1 MSNKFRFF
9 LPFFACFSLLSGCD
23 GGDAGGG
30 VPIVTEAW
38 RLGGFE
44 APESVAYNPAM
55 EVFYVSNINGN
66 PVEKDGNGYISTVTN
81 AGVLLERKWLDG
93 LNAPKGM
100 AVADDTLLVADI
112 DELLAINL
120 SDRSITRFAAPGAR
134 FLNDVAIDAKG
145 RVYVSDTMDDAIYRL
160 EDGNLSLWLKSP
172 ELEAPNGLLA
182 ESSRLV
188 VAAWGVMTEG
198 FATDTPGHLKTVSL
212 ADKSLSSLG
221 SGEPIGNLDG
231 VEADVFGRYLA
242 TDWMAGKLYRIS
254 SGGEAT
260 LLLGLDQGSAD
271 LEFLPGE
278 NLAVIPMML
287 NGTLVAYHLG
297 G

>member
-9 LPFFACFSLLSGCD
+9 LPFLACFSLLGGCD

-44 APESVAYNPAM
+44 QPESVVYEPIT
-55 EVFYVSNINGN
+55 EIFYVSNINGN
-66 PVEKDGNGYISTVTN
+66 PTEKDGNGYISTVTKD
-81 AGVLLERKWLDG
+81 GVLLERKWLDG

-100 AVADDTLLVADI
+100 IVAGGTLVVTDI

-120 SDRSITRFAAPGAR
+120 DDRAITRFTAPESL
-134 FLNDVAIDAKG
+134 FLNDVTIDSKG
-145 RVYVSDTMDDAIYRL
+145 RVYVSDTMDNAIYRL
-160 EDGNLSLWLKSP
+160 EEGRFDMWLKSA

-182 ESSRLV
+182 EPSRLV
-188 VAAWGVMTEG
+188 VGAWGVMTEG
-198 FATDTPGHLKTVSL
+198 FATNTPGHLKTVSL

-221 SGEPIGNLDG
+221 SGDPIGNLDG

-271 LEFLPGE
+271 LEFLPVE
-278 NLAVIPMML
+278 NLVVIPMMIE
-287 NGTLVAYHLG
+287 GQVVAYKLG
-297 G
+297 V

>member
-9 LPFFACFSLLSGCD
+9 LPFLACFSLLGGCD

-38 RLGGFE
+38 RLEGFKQ
-44 APESVAYNPAM
+44 PESVVYEPIT
-55 EVFYVSNINGN
+55 EIFYVSNINGN
-66 PVEKDGNGYISTVTN
+66 PTEKDGNGYISTVTKD
-81 AGVLLERKWLDG
+81 GVLLERKWLDG

-100 AVADDTLLVADI
+100 IVAGGTLVVTDI

-120 SDRSITRFAAPGAR
+120 DDRAITRFTAPESL
-134 FLNDVAIDAKG
+134 FLNDVTIDSKG
-145 RVYVSDTMDDAIYRL
+145 RVYVSDTMDNAIYRL
-160 EDGNLSLWLKSP
+160 EEGRFDMWLKSA

-182 ESSRLV
+182 EPSRLV
-188 VAAWGVMTEG
+188 VGAWGVMTEG
-198 FATDTPGHLKTVSL
+198 FATNTPGHLKTVSL

-221 SGEPIGNLDG
+221 SGDPIGNLDG

-271 LEFLPGE
+271 LEFLPVE
-278 NLAVIPMML
+278 NLVVITMMIE
-287 NGTLVAYHLG
+287 GQVVAYKLG
-297 G
+297 V

>member
-9 LPFFACFSLLSGCD
+9 LPFFACFPLLDGCD
-23 GGDAGGG
+23 GGGAGGG

-44 APESVAYNPAM
+44 APESVAYNPVT

-66 PVEKDGNGYISTVTN
+66 PVEKDGNGYISTVTS

-100 AVADDTLLVADI
+100 AVTDDTLLVADI
-112 DELLAINL
+112 DELLVINL
-120 SDRSITRFAAPGAR
+120 SDRSITRFTAPEAR

-198 FATDTPGHLKTVSL
+198 FATNTPGHLKTVSL

-221 SGEPIGNLDG
+221 SGDPIGNLDG
-231 VEADVFGRYLA
+231 VEADVFGHYLA
-242 TDWMAGKLYRIS
+242 TDWMVGKLYRIS

-271 LEFLPGE
+271 LEFLPRE

-287 NGTLVAYHLG
+287 NGTIVAYHLG

>member
-9 LPFFACFSLLSGCD
+9 LPFLACFPLLGGCD
-23 GGDAGGG
+23 SSDAGGG

-38 RLGGFE
+38 RLDGFE
-44 APESVAYNPAM
+44 QPESVVYEPIT
-55 EVFYVSNINGN
+55 EIFYVSNINGN
-66 PVEKDGNGYISTVTN
+66 PMEKDGNGYISTVTKN
-81 AGVLLERKWLDG
+81 GVLLERKWLDG

-100 AVADDTLLVADI
+100 MVAGGTLLVTDI

-120 SDRSITRFAAPGAR
+120 GDRAITRFAAPESL
-134 FLNDVAIDAKG
+134 FLNDVTIDSKG

-160 EDGNLSLWLKSP
+160 EEGRFDMWLKSAG
-172 ELEAPNGLLA
+172 LEAPNGLLA
-182 ESSRLV
+182 EPSRLV
-188 VAAWGVMTEG
+188 VGAWGVMTEG
-198 FATDTPGHLKTVSL
+198 LATDTPGHLKTVSL

-221 SGEPIGNLDG
+221 SGDPIGNLDG

-260 LLLGLDQGSAD
+260 LLLRLNQGSAD

-278 NLAVIPMML
+278 NLVVIPMMIE
-287 NGTLVAYHLG
+287 GHVVAYKLG
-297 G
+297 V

>member
-9 LPFFACFSLLSGCD
+9 LPFIACFSLLGGCD

-38 RLGGFE
+38 RLEGFE
-44 APESVAYNPAM
+44 QPESVVYEPTT
-55 EVFYVSNINGN
+55 EIFYVSNINGN
-66 PVEKDGNGYISTVTN
+66 PTEKDGNGYISTVTKD
-81 AGVLLERKWLDG
+81 GVLLERKWLDG

-100 AVADDTLLVADI
+100 MVAGGTLLVTDI

-120 SDRSITRFAAPGAR
+120 GDRAITRFTAPESL
-134 FLNDVAIDAKG
+134 FLNDVTIDSKG

-160 EDGNLSLWLKSP
+160 EEGCFDMWLKSA

-182 ESSRLV
+182 EPSRLV
-188 VAAWGVMTEG
+188 VGAWGVMTEG

-221 SGEPIGNLDG
+221 RGEPIGNLDG

>member
-9 LPFFACFSLLSGCD
+9 LPFLACFSLLGGCD

-44 APESVAYNPAM
+44 QPESVVYEPIT
-55 EVFYVSNINGN
+55 EIFYVSNINGN
-66 PVEKDGNGYISTVTN
+66 PTEKDGNGYISTVTKD
-81 AGVLLERKWLDG
+81 GVLLERKWLDG

-100 AVADDTLLVADI
+100 IVAGGTLVVTDI

-120 SDRSITRFAAPGAR
+120 DDRAITRFTAPESL
-134 FLNDVAIDAKG
+134 FLNDVTIDSKG

-160 EDGNLSLWLKSP
+160 EEGRFDMWLKSAG
-172 ELEAPNGLLA
+172 LEAPNGLLA
-182 ESSRLV
+182 EPSRLV
-188 VAAWGVMTEG
+188 VGAWGVMTEG

-221 SGEPIGNLDG
+221 SGDPIGNLDG

-271 LEFLPGE
+271 LEFLPVE
-278 NLAVIPMML
+278 NLVVIPMMIE
-287 NGTLVAYHLG
+287 GQVVAYKLG
-297 G
+297 V